1 MTLNEV
7 VSGALKNSGNKF
19 KILDNKKSNKITKF
33 VVECNS
39 VKLCGAINSEK
50 YKWQIRKKD
59 GTVIDESECSVK
71 NTDDVI
77 NRIYENINTANK
89 LSKYVNACNEARKTF
104 LQPTYVAEA
113 DDIDDEEES
122 EKELLLSD
130 EDYNDN
136 VDTQPMDLQTTLDN
150 LIQKSVDLAIE
161 VTAAIEELPEND
173 IENRVELV
181 SLASNFYGIADDIDD
196 VIDDLY
202 PEEEM
207 DESIQKTKRKRNI
220 KENEVI
226 ANKLSEVSVM
236 LRGRP
241 EYKSIREALKLIKS
255 ELKLL

>member
-19 KILDNKKSNKITKF
+19 KILDNKKSNKTTKF

-113 DDIDDEEES
+113 DDADNEEES

-130 EDYNDN
+130 EDYNDDI
-136 VDTQPMDLQTTLDN
+136 DTQPVDLQTTLDN

-161 VTAAIEELPEND
+161 VTAAIEELPEDD
-173 IENRVELV
+173 IENRVDFV
-181 SLASNFYGIADDIDD
+181 SVFGGDGYFHNVAVPWDEYIPLQAQNNFYVSGSDNAPIGNILA
-196 VIDDLY
+196 
-202 PEEEM
+202 
-207 DESIQKTKRKRNI
+207 RKNNI
-220 KENEVI
+220 CI
-226 ANKLSEVSVM
+226 
-236 LRGRP
+236 
-241 EYKSIREALKLIKS
+241 YK
-255 ELKLL
+255 